1 MIYVRIHI
9 ANLWASESG
18 LGLVTWKTLICWD
31 EARVSFP
38 QSSFKWC
45 AEGLGICF
53 VLTVML
59 WLKPGLI
66 SASVCGGNGVP
77 LTSHFPEFPSW
88 TSNQTDIGRAA
99 PLTCLGLWNGSQ
111 ATRLCL
117 SNCCFRTFMRRYNCT
132 VLSVIKKDAFFPPQT
147 EYTIGKAEFFF
158 FSVICDA
165 RALILLFW
173 KCHYSSWEEVPFSF

>member
-1 MIYVRIHI
+1 MIDIRIHI

-77 LTSHFPEFPSW
+77 LASHFPEFPSW

-111 ATRLCL
+111 ATCLCL
-117 SNCCFRTFMRRYNCT
+117 SNCFRTFMRRYNCT
-132 VLSVIKKDAFFPPQT
+132 VLSVIKRCLSPRTPPHRIYHM
-147 EYTIGKAEFFF
+147 ESWIF
-158 FSVICDA
+158 
-165 RALILLFW
+165 LLLSYLW
-173 KCHYSSWEEVPFSF
+173 C